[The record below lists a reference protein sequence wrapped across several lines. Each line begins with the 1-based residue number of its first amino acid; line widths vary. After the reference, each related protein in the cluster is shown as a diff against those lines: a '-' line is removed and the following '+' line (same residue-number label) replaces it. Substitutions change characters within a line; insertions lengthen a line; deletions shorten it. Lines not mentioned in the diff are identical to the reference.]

1 LESLKVSTFYIED
14 YHFLWHNRSTI
25 KDGAKMN
32 IRQVLKSNIALFLF
46 ILSSFIVLALSINA
60 NVNLQRTVKLMEQ
73 STQEFLLAAA
83 HALASHVSIE
93 DLDEY
98 HGPEDIYT
106 TAEEFVP
113 EYRVLKEKL
122 VKFAEKYQV
131 LYAYFWR
138 PYGNDQIQYIADNDY
153 SEDICTPETF
163 FPLEDLSLELLEKK
177 IPVVTHFDE
186 YTMTWD
192 GLISALVPVI
202 DRNGRIYAAAGVDI
216 SDERILSQRDATVR
230 RYILQII
237 AITATILASGA
248 LFLLY
253 RQKIQQLN
261 VFNTNLQQ
269 MVEDETKKVLAL
281 NETFGRY
288 LSDEIVK
295 DLLDTPDGLS
305 LGGKKQDISVMFS
318 DIRGFT
324 SMSEQMGVED
334 AVTMLNHYFSVMV
347 DVIHKYRG
355 TVIEFLGDGILAI
368 FGAPVAYDN
377 HPDSAVACALEMQI
391 AMDEINDWNIENR
404 YPLMETGIGINSG
417 ETIVGNI
424 GSPKSMKYNVIG
436 SNVNLASRIES
447 FSTGGQILISENAR
461 TLIKSELR
469 IGQELEILPKGL
481 KEPITVYQIDGIGA
495 PYFLELRNNEI
506 PLARLSNP
514 APIICHRI
522 DDKRVEIIRLRYY
535 VLSVSIAKAVI
546 IPEKGEES
554 LNVFENIKVIN
565 SAGDEVFAKIIRK
578 SGEGVIIMR
587 FTSNA
592 GNFISRLR

>member
-1 LESLKVSTFYIED
+1 MDS
-14 YHFLWHNRSTI
+14 
-25 KDGAKMN
+25 
-32 IRQVLKSNIALFLF
+32 RQKLKSNIALLLF

-60 NVNLQRTVKLMEQ
+60 NVNLRHTVRLMEQ

-83 HALASHVSIE
+83 HALSAHVSVE
-93 DLDEY
+93 ELDPY
-98 HGPEDIYT
+98 HGPGDIYT
-106 TAEEFVP
+106 PAGEFVP
-113 EYRVLKEKL
+113 EYRALKEKL
-122 VKFAEKYQV
+122 AKFADKYQV

-138 PYGNDQIQYIADNDY
+138 PYQDDRIQYIVDNDY

-163 FPLEDLSLELLEKK
+163 FPLEDISKELIEKK
-177 IPVVTHFDE
+177 IAVVTRFDE

-192 GLISALVPVI
+192 GLISALIPVL
-202 DRNGRIYAAAGVDI
+202 DSDGNIYAAAGVDI

-230 RYILQII
+230 RYILQVI

-248 LFLLY
+248 MFLLY

-305 LGGKKQDISVMFS
+305 LGGKKQNISVLFS

-368 FGAPVAYDN
+368 FGAPVAYGN
-377 HPDSAVACALEMQI
+377 HPDSVAACALEMQI
-391 AMDEINDWNIENR
+391 AMDEINDWNIKNG

-436 SNVNLASRIES
+436 NNVNMASRIES
-447 FSTGGQILISENAR
+447 FSTGGQILISGNTKA
-461 TLIKSELR
+461 LIKSELR
-469 IGQELEILPKGL
+469 ISQELEILPKGL
-481 KEPITVYQIDGIGA
+481 KEPITVYQIEGIGS
-495 PYFLELRNNEI
+495 PYFLEMKNNEI
-506 PLARLSNP
+506 PLARLADP
-514 APIICHRI
+514 APVICHRI
-522 DDKRVEIIRLRYY
+522 DDKRVEIIKLHYY
-535 VLSVSIAKAVI
+535 VLSVSIAKAVV

-554 LNVFENIKVIN
+554 LNVFENVKVIN

-578 SGEGVIIMR
+578 SDEGVTVMR

-592 GNFISRLR
+592 GNFIAHLR

>member
-1 LESLKVSTFYIED
+1 MKILQI
-14 YHFLWHNRSTI
+14 
-25 KDGAKMN
+25 
-32 IRQVLKSNIALFLF
+32 LKSNVALFLF
-46 ILSSFIVLALSINA
+46 ILSSFIVLALSVNA
-60 NVNLQRTVKLMEQ
+60 NVNLQRTVRIMER

-83 HALASHVSIE
+83 HALASHVDIE
-93 DLDEY
+93 ELKGYDAA
-98 HGPEDIYT
+98 EDIY
-106 TAEEFVP
+106 APPGEFVP
-113 EYRVLKEKL
+113 EYRALKDRL
-122 VKFAEKYQV
+122 VIFAEKYQV

-138 PYGNDQIQYIADNDY
+138 PYGDDQIQYIVDNDY

-163 FPLEDLSLELLEKK
+163 FPLEDISRELIEKK

-192 GLISALVPVI
+192 GLISALVPVL
-202 DRNGRIYAAAGVDI
+202 DREGRLYAAAGVDI

-230 RYILQII
+230 RYILQVI

-248 LFLLY
+248 MFFLY
-253 RQKIQQLN
+253 QQKIRQLN
-261 VFNTNLQQ
+261 VFNSNLQQ
-269 MVEDETKKVLAL
+269 MVEEETKKVLAL

-305 LGGKKQDISVMFS
+305 LGGKKQDISILFS

-377 HPDSAVACALEMQI
+377 HPDSVVACALEMQI
-391 AMDEINDWNIENR
+391 AMDEINDWNIKNR
-404 YPLMETGIGINSG
+404 YPLLETGIGINSG

-447 FSTGGQILISENAR
+447 FSTGGQILISGHTRA
-461 TLIKSELR
+461 LVKSELR
-469 IGQELEILPKGL
+469 VGQELEILPKGL
-481 KEPITVYQIDGIGA
+481 KDPITVYQVDGIGA

-506 PLARLSNP
+506 PLTRLSDP

-522 DDKRVEIIRLRYY
+522 DDKRVEIIKLRYY
-535 VLSVSIAKAVI
+535 ILSVSLAKAII

-554 LNVFENIKVIN
+554 LDVFENIKVIN

-578 SGEGVIIMR
+578 SGEGIIIMR

-592 GNFISRLR
+592 GNFIARLR

>member
-1 LESLKVSTFYIED
+1 MK
-14 YHFLWHNRSTI
+14 
-25 KDGAKMN
+25 A
-32 IRQVLKSNIALFLF
+32 RQILKSNIALLSF
-46 ILSSFIVLALSINA
+46 ILSSFIVLTLSINA
-60 NVNLQRTVKLMEQ
+60 NINLRHTVKLMEQ

-93 DLDEY
+93 ELDKY
-98 HGPEDIYT
+98 HAVEDIYT
-106 TAEEFVP
+106 PAGEFVP
-113 EYRVLKEKL
+113 EYRALKDKL
-122 VKFAEKYQV
+122 VEFAEDYNV

-138 PYGNDQIQYIADNDY
+138 PYEGGQIQYIVDNDY

-163 FPLEDLSLELLEKK
+163 FPIEDISKELIEKK
-177 IPVVTHFDE
+177 VSAVTHFDE

-192 GLISALVPVI
+192 GLLSALIPI
-202 DRNGRIYAAAGVDI
+202 LDHNGNIYATAGVDI

-230 RYILQII
+230 RYIFQVI
-237 AITATILASGA
+237 AIIATILSSGA
-248 LFLLY
+248 MFLLY
-253 RQKIQQLN
+253 RQKIRQLN

-269 MVEDETKKVLAL
+269 MVEEETKKVLAL

-305 LGGKKQDISVMFS
+305 LGGKKQNISILFS

-377 HPDSAVACALEMQI
+377 HPDSIVACALEMQI
-391 AMDEINDWNIENR
+391 AMDEINDWNIKNR
-404 YPLMETGIGINSG
+404 YPLMETGVGINSG

-447 FSTGGQILISENAR
+447 FSTGGQILISENTR
-461 TLIKSELR
+461 SLIKAELR

-495 PYFLELRNNEI
+495 PYFLELRSNEI
-506 PLARLSNP
+506 PLTRLSDP
-514 APIICHRI
+514 APIICYRI
-522 DDKRVEIIRLRYY
+522 DDKRVEIVKLHYY
-535 VLSVSIAKAVI
+535 ILSVSIAKAII

-578 SGEGVIIMR
+578 SGEGIIIMR

-592 GNFISRLR
+592 ANFIARLR

>member
-1 LESLKVSTFYIED
+1 
-14 YHFLWHNRSTI
+14 
-25 KDGAKMN
+25 
-32 IRQVLKSNIALFLF
+32 
-46 ILSSFIVLALSINA
+46 VLALSINA
-60 NVNLQRTVKLMEQ
+60 NVNLRRTVTLMEQ

-83 HALASHVSIE
+83 HTLSDYVSVE
-93 DLDEY
+93 ELDRY
-98 HGPEDIYT
+98 HGPEDVY
-106 TAEEFVP
+106 TAEGEFVP
-113 EYRVLKEKL
+113 EYRELKDRL

-131 LYAYFWR
+131 LYAYYWR
-138 PYGNDQIQYIADNDY
+138 PYGNDQIQYIVDNDY

-163 FPLEDLSLELLEKK
+163 FPLENISKDLIEKK
-177 IPVVTHFDE
+177 ISAITHFDE

-192 GLISALVPVI
+192 GLLSALTPVF
-202 DRNGRIYAAAGVDI
+202 DRDGNIYAAAGVDI
-216 SDERILSQRDATVR
+216 SDARILSQRDATIQ
-230 RYILQII
+230 RYILQVI

-248 LFLLY
+248 MFLLY

-261 VFNTNLQQ
+261 IFNANLQI
-269 MVEDETKKVLAL
+269 MVKEETKKVLAL

-305 LGGKKQDISVMFS
+305 LGGKKQDISVIFS

-324 SMSEQMGVED
+324 SMSEQMDVED

-347 DVIHKYRG
+347 EVIHKYRG

-368 FGAPVAYDN
+368 FGAPVAYEN
-377 HPDSAVACALEMQI
+377 HPDSAVACAVEMQI
-391 AMDEINDWNIENR
+391 AMDEINDWNIKNR
-404 YPLMETGIGINSG
+404 YPLMETGVGINSG

-447 FSTGGQILISENAR
+447 FSTGGQILISGNTRA
-461 TLIKSELR
+461 LIKAELR
-469 IGQELEILPKGL
+469 IGQELEVLPKGL
-481 KEPITVYQIDGIGA
+481 REPITVYQVDGIGA
-495 PYFLELRNNEI
+495 PYFLELKSNEI
-506 PLARLSNP
+506 PLTRLSDP

-522 DDKRVEIIRLRYY
+522 DDKRVEIIKLHYY
-535 VLSVSIAKAVI
+535 LLSVSIAKAII

-554 LNVFENIKVIN
+554 LAVFENVKVIN

-578 SGEGVIIMR
+578 SSEGIIIVR
-587 FTSNA
+587 FTSDA
-592 GNFISRLR
+592 ANFIEHLR

>member
-1 LESLKVSTFYIED
+1 MKIPQILKTN
-14 YHFLWHNRSTI
+14 L
-25 KDGAKMN
+25 
-32 IRQVLKSNIALFLF
+32 ALFLF
-46 ILSSFIVLALSINA
+46 ILSAFIVLALSINA
-60 NVNLQRTVKLMEQ
+60 NINLQRTVKLMEQ
-73 STQEFLLAAA
+73 STHEFLLAAA
-83 HALASHVSIE
+83 HALSDYVSVE
-93 DLDEY
+93 ELDKY
-98 HGPEDIYT
+98 HAPEDIYT
-106 TAEEFVP
+106 PAGEFVP
-113 EYRVLKEKL
+113 EYQTLKEKL
-122 VKFAEKYQV
+122 VKFTEDYQV

-138 PYGNDQIQYIADNDY
+138 PYKGDQIQYIVDNDY

-163 FPLEDLSLELLEKK
+163 FPLEDISKELIEKR
-177 IPVVTHFDE
+177 IGVVTHFDE

-192 GLISALVPVI
+192 GLLSALIPMF
-202 DRNGRIYAAAGVDI
+202 DSGGKLYAAAGVDI
-216 SDERILSQRDATVR
+216 SDERILSQRDATVQ
-230 RYILQII
+230 RYILQIAAI
-237 AITATILASGA
+237 AATIFASGTM
-248 LFLLY
+248 FLLY
-253 RQKIQQLN
+253 QQKIRQLN
-261 VFNTNLQQ
+261 VFNTNLQR
-269 MVEDETKKVLAL
+269 MVEEETKKVLAL

-305 LGGKKQDISVMFS
+305 LGGKKQNISILFS

-324 SMSEQMGVED
+324 SMSEQVGVED

-377 HPDSAVACALEMQI
+377 HPDSIVACALEMQI
-391 AMDEINDWNIENR
+391 AMDEINDWNIKNR
-404 YPLMETGIGINSG
+404 YPLMETGVGINSG

-447 FSTGGQILISENAR
+447 FSIGGQILISENTKA
-461 TLIKSELR
+461 LIKAELR
-469 IGQELEILPKGL
+469 IGQELEILPKGM
-481 KEPITVYQIDGIGA
+481 KDPITVYQIDGIGA

-506 PLARLSNP
+506 PLSRLSDP
-514 APIICHRI
+514 APITCHRI
-522 DDKRVEIIRLRYY
+522 DDKRVEIVKMRYY
-535 VLSVSIAKAVI
+535 ILSVSIAKAII
-546 IPEKGEES
+546 IPEKGEET

-578 SGEGVIIMR
+578 SGEGIIIMR

-592 GNFISRLR
+592 GNFIANLR

>member
-1 LESLKVSTFYIED
+1 MESQQ
-14 YHFLWHNRSTI
+14 R
-25 KDGAKMN
+25 
-32 IRQVLKSNIALFLF
+32 LKSNIALLLF
-46 ILSSFIVLALSINA
+46 ILSSLIVLALSINA
-60 NVNLQRTVKLMEQ
+60 NFNLRRTVRLMEQ

-83 HALASHVSIE
+83 HALASHVSVE
-93 DLDEY
+93 ELDPY
-98 HGPEDIYT
+98 HAPEDIYT
-106 TAEEFVP
+106 PTGEFVP
-113 EYRVLKEKL
+113 EYRALKEKL
-122 VKFAEKYQV
+122 VKFADEYQV

-138 PYGNDQIQYIADNDY
+138 PYQNDQIQYIVDNDY

-163 FPLEDLSLELLEKK
+163 FPLEDISKELIEKK
-177 IPVVTHFDE
+177 IPVVTNFDE

-192 GLISALVPVI
+192 GLISALIPVL

-230 RYILQII
+230 RYILQVI
-237 AITATILASGA
+237 AITATIFASGA
-248 LFLLY
+248 MFLLY

-269 MVEDETKKVLAL
+269 MVEEETKKVLAL

-305 LGGKKQDISVMFS
+305 LGGKKQNISVMFS

-368 FGAPVAYDN
+368 FGAPVAYEN
-377 HPDSAVACALEMQI
+377 HPDSVVACALEMQI
-391 AMDEINDWNIENR
+391 AMDEINDWNIKNR

-447 FSTGGQILISENAR
+447 FSTGGQILISENTRA
-461 TLIKSELR
+461 LIKSDLR
-469 IGQELEILPKGL
+469 VGQELEILPKGL

-506 PLARLSNP
+506 PLARLSDP

-522 DDKRVEIIRLRYY
+522 DDKRVEIIKLRYY
-535 VLSVSIAKAVI
+535 ILSVSIAKAII
-546 IPEKGEES
+546 IPEKGEEA
-554 LNVFENIKVIN
+554 LNVFENVKVIN

-578 SGEGVIIMR
+578 SDEGVTIMR

-592 GNFISRLR
+592 GNFITHLR